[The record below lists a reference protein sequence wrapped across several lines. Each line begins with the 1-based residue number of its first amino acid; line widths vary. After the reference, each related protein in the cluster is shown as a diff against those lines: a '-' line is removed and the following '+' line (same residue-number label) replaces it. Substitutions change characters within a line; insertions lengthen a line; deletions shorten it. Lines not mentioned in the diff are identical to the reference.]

1 MTRYSTAAALV
12 LLATAA
18 PAPLWAAEANVTPPF
33 PTARADAAV
42 MVWVSRNTSLPTGR
56 SVVISPDN
64 FLVVVS
70 DVPDAANP
78 SIHRVRF
85 RQEATHIDFVSRTGG
100 RSVEGEADVD
110 CVTGATRA
118 RSVVL
123 YSGTDLKGAR
133 IAAQGADAD
142 WRAPFA
148 GTASALVM
156 GEVCGYRQP
165 TPPAVVAAASPPP
178 APRAVI
184 APIPAPRPAAPPP
197 APAPIPA
204 PIPPRAPVA
213 AQAPPAPT
221 APRAAPGPYTAQL
234 GAFGSRE
241 AAQSYWGEV
250 TGAFPAE
257 FSGRTVRIT
266 SVQAGGQTLWRVGVP
281 GFTQVDGR
289 AVCATIEATG
299 RGCFV
304 RIGD

>member
-1 MTRYSTAAALV
+1 MPS
-12 LLATAA
+12 
-18 PAPLWAAEANVTPPF
+18 F
-33 PTARADAAV
+33 PTVRSDAAV
-42 MVWVSRNTSLPTGR
+42 MVWVSRNTSLPTGQ

-64 FLVVVS
+64 LLVVVS

-100 RSVEGEADVD
+100 RSVDGEADVD
-110 CVTGATRA
+110 CVTGQTRA

-123 YSGTDLKGAR
+123 YSGTDMKGGR
-133 IAAQGADAD
+133 VAAQGADAD

-165 TPPAVVAAASPPP
+165 PVVAAVA
-178 APRAVI
+178 
-184 APIPAPRPAAPPP
+184 PP
-197 APAPIPA
+197 APASRAAIAPLPAPPAPAAIPA
-204 PIPPRAPVA
+204 PIPPRATA
-213 AQAPPAPT
+213 APPAPVAPAPA
-221 APRAAPGPYTAQL
+221 APRPATGPFTAQL

-241 AAQSYWGEV
+241 AAQAYWGDV
-250 TGAFPAE
+250 AAAFPGE
-257 FSGRTVRIT
+257 FAGRTVRIT

-281 GFTQVDGR
+281 GFTEADGR
-289 AVCATIEATG
+289 SVCATIEAAG

-304 RIGD
+304 RVGD